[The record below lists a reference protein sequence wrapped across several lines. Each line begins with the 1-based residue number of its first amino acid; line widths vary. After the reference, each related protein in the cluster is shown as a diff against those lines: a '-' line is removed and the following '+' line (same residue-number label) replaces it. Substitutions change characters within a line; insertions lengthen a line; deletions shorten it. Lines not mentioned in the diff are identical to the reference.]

1 MKQNLFRKL
10 LLLIVI
16 SPIVALSFSVWMG
29 KPILAL
35 GILFSG
41 AAAIYLSKNKIE
53 NLKDDSR
60 IHQISQQAS
69 WITFLITVLGFAFG
83 GAAFIAIG
91 NLHPENIN
99 QTYIDLG
106 LWMAYVSQG
115 VLVIYT
121 LLYIYYNREYDTK
134 EYMRQR

>member
-1 MKQNLFRKL
+1 
-10 LLLIVI
+10 
-16 SPIVALSFSVWMG
+16 
-29 KPILAL
+29 
-35 GILFSG
+35 
-41 AAAIYLSKNKIE
+41 
-53 NLKDDSR
+53 LKDDSR

-91 NLHPENIN
+91 NIHPENIN

-106 LWMAYVSQG
+106 LWMAYLSQG

-121 LLYIYYNREYDTK
+121 LLYIYYNREYETLFQNLVIFAFLD
-134 EYMRQR
+134 